1 MNKVDTQTL
10 LTQNAYAKH
19 RGCSHAAVAKA
30 IKAGRL
36 ARCLHR
42 DDKGRV
48 RIDAAVAD
56 KEWAANTNEMKR
68 TNGSAKESES
78 LVHTSVTT
86 TESLPVGSH
95 SPAPSAESRTAGD
108 GRVTS
113 APPSL
118 VELEGEPS
126 LADSRA
132 AKEYYYALLAQ
143 LDYEQKSGKLIDAE
157 EARRLVFVA
166 SRKTRDMLL
175 TIADRLAP
183 VVAGLDDQFACHAAI
198 SEEVRRVCEEL
209 AANPLGGAKQ

>member
-1 MNKVDTQTL
+1 MPIKNIDTSAL

-42 DDKGRV
+42 DEKGRV
-48 RIDAAVAD
+48 RIDPRVAD
-56 KEWAANTNEMKR
+56 AEWAANTNELMWTK
-68 TNGSAKESES
+68 GPAKESCAD
-78 LVHTSVTT
+78 TSVSPL
-86 TESLPVGSH
+86 ESLPGESH
-95 SPAPSAESRTAGD
+95 PLRESSATGESSATLPAH
-108 GRVTS
+108 
-113 APPSL
+113 PSL
-118 VELEGEPS
+118 AETEGAEPS

-132 AKEYYYALLAQ
+132 QKEYYYALLAQ

-183 VVAGLDDQFACHAAI
+183 VVAGLDDRFACHTAI
-198 SEEVRRVCEEL
+198 ETEVRRVCEEL
-209 AANPLGGAKQ
+209 AANPLGVEAKP